1 VVAGIGEDPQKL
13 CENGDE
19 MKVLNCIHLGDC
31 EALNRIDG
39 KEFDCDGC
47 NQYSKFKSL
56 TGNPGKEEGMDH
68 KVCSHCKKEKPATT
82 EYFHKG
88 KKGRFGLG
96 SICKE
101 CRSKKWKE
109 KYPGVKHMSPKPK
122 VKPPKPT
129 NNNPGPK
136 IDDNIV
142 LDQQILKA
150 IKKSVANQIVKIIQE
165 AFA

>member
-56 TGNPGKEEGMDH
+56 TGNPGKEESMELEKRKCLICGNQYQPKRKDSRFCNKLCMD
-68 KVCSHCKKEKPATT
+68 KWYRKNRSGN
-82 EYFHKG
+82 G
-88 KKGRFGLG
+88 KRKLSTRKNST
-96 SICKE
+96 SIP
-101 CRSKKWKE
+101 S
-109 KYPGVKHMSPKPK
+109 
-122 VKPPKPT
+122 
-129 NNNPGPK
+129 K
-136 IDDNIV
+136 IDDTIA